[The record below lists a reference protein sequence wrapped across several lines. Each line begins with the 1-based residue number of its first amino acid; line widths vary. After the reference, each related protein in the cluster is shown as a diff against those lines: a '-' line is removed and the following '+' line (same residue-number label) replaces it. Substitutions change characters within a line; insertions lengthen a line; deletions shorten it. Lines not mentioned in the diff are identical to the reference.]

1 MPRAACPPRGI
12 QATHQG
18 PPLVRHAAFKGTVT
32 ETSSSRPPRGIR
44 DDDVDGAARVRCV
57 GTFPVAPRLSTTRW
71 IDVRPSNLTTALPG
85 YGVKTLS
92 PWLPANPP
100 RGGLT
105 FVRLCSREHVTPAAW
120 AQTPWDH
127 RGGKGQV
134 GYETFNGPHDRN
146 WPQGYPRLKDSVR
159 RYLYP
164 VPRTRLY
171 HEAILKLDGCTS
183 KFKKRA
189 TLKLN
194 GCTSKWESTSTLGA
208 LSKKKQPADP
218 RGEEAGKESNR

>member
-1 MPRAACPPRGI
+1 MPRGSQVTLCRCAPVRHAANGRPRNLTATCLEQPVRHAAFRPP
-12 QATHQG
+12 TQG
-18 PPLVRHAAFKGTVT
+18 PPLVRHAAYEGTVT

-57 GTFPVAPRLSTTRW
+57 GTFPVAPRLSTTRR
-71 IDVRPSNLTTALPG
+71 IDVRPSNLTTALPR

-146 WPQGYPRLKDSVR
+146 WPQGYPRLKDSVQTV
-159 RYLYP
+159 L
-164 VPRTRLY
+164 VPRAPNAAGGNHFHLR
-171 HEAILKLDGCTS
+171 
-183 KFKKRA
+183 
-189 TLKLN
+189 
-194 GCTSKWESTSTLGA
+194 A
-208 LSKKKQPADP
+208 LSIEAT
-218 RGEEAGKESNR
+218 RGSEGEEARKESNR